1 MYNYFYFF
9 MHHFLFFKIN
19 VTWLTQHLKCSHD
32 SWTRTAFTHTCIHT
46 CKKNITVTQWNK
58 KSNNN
63 NRLVWTRI
71 KTRKVRQHS
80 VRFCKKWWL
89 MNLITWQFNTF
100 PFESDKKIK
109 EMRNIVLKLTIIFL
123 WSVMCHTIYW
133 QTCNSHKAS
142 HYKFYHS
149 LCILS
154 SFL

>member
-100 PFESDKKIK
+100 PFENQGNEKNCFKTDN
-109 EMRNIVLKLTIIFL
+109 RLPLV
-123 WSVMCHTIYW
+123 
-133 QTCNSHKAS
+133 CNVS
-142 HYKFYHS
+142 YY
-149 LCILS
+149 ILAD
-154 SFL
+154 L